1 VTFDVFLLHLFYFA
15 MIPNFFRIAFR
26 NIARH
31 KGFTLINIIGL
42 AVGLAASLLIL
53 LWIQDEFSYEKFN
66 LKGASIYRV
75 EEDQFYSGS
84 RYHVTVTPHPSGP
97 VWKEKIPEIREQ
109 TRINRLPRILFRQGD
124 KVFFES
130 SIVAADSGLLNMFTF
145 PVLEGDPA
153 TALAAPYSILLTD
166 KLARKYFGS
175 DNPVGK
181 TLTLENKYQFTVTG
195 VIKDLPKNSMFS
207 FQGVI
212 PYSFLKEI
220 GAMDNSWGNN
230 SIFTFVELVK
240 DADISSVNK
249 KLTDIVIENSPETTT
264 KFSLFPLFDI
274 HLYGQFGFSET
285 KGPVIVVTIFSLI
298 AVFILLIACI
308 NFINLSTAKASG
320 RWKEIGIKKVAG
332 ADQMSMI
339 VQFMLESQL
348 LVTIAMVFAL
358 ILVGLSLGVFNA
370 VSGKSFILSDLFHAK
385 FIISFIAVGLL
396 AGIVSGIYPAIFL
409 SSFKPAAVLKG
420 DAVSGKGS
428 GRLRQLMVII
438 QFTLSIL
445 IATSAI
451 FMYKQLKYLQNLEL
465 GYNKDNLICIPMAQN
480 MKPKYYSLKREFEK
494 ESLIQGVTASMHNPT
509 MIGSNSGGASWDGK
523 DPEKEVL
530 IGTNGIDYDYVK
542 TLKME
547 LISGRDF
554 SKDFPSDLARDTTGN
569 FLINEEVAKLMG
581 TNDPTG
587 KNFRFMGLNGTIVGV
602 LKNFHYSQTD
612 RPIEPMAFALA
623 GTDYLNNILVRL
635 TPGNIP
641 ESLKAVEK
649 NWKAVVPEYPL
660 DYTFVDQDY
669 DNLFRAQ
676 IRLSGLLKYFT
687 ILAVIIACL
696 GLYGLSSYSVER
708 RTNEVGIRKVMG
720 AGSIAVMF
728 TLVREFLTP
737 VLISIVIAIPLGWIV
752 VNNLLKQ
759 FAYRI
764 DLNLLLFGLIALGAV
779 VIAML
784 TVSFQA
790 YKATG
795 INPAEALK
803 IE

>member
-1 VTFDVFLLHLFYFA
+1 
-15 MIPNFFRIAFR
+15 MIHNFFRIAFR

-31 KGFTLINIIGL
+31 KGFTLINITGL

-53 LWIQDEFSYEKFN
+53 LWVQDEYSYEKFN
-66 LKGASIYRV
+66 MKGADIYRV

-109 TRINRLPRILFRQGD
+109 TRINRLPRILFKQDD

-130 SIVAADSGLLNMFTF
+130 SVIAADSGLLNMFTI
-145 PVLEGDPA
+145 PMVSGDPA
-153 TALAAPYSILLTD
+153 TALSAPHSILLTD
-166 KLARKYFGS
+166 KLARKYFGNN
-175 DNPVGK
+175 NPVGK
-181 TLTLENKYQFTVTG
+181 TLTIENKYQFTVTG
-195 VIKDLPKNSMFS
+195 VIKNLPKNSMFS
-207 FQGVI
+207 FEGVL

-230 SIFTFVELVK
+230 SIFTFVEIAK
-240 DADISSVNK
+240 DADIDAVNK
-249 KLTDIVIENSPETTT
+249 KLTDIVTENNPRNTT

-274 HLYGQFGFSET
+274 HLHGQFGFTET
-285 KGPVIVVTIFSLI
+285 KGPVIVVTIFTII
-298 AVFILLIACI
+298 AIFVLLIACI

-320 RWKEIGIKKVAG
+320 RGKEIGIKKVAG
-332 ADQMSMI
+332 ADQMSMF

-348 LVTIAMVFAL
+348 LVTIAMIIAL
-358 ILVGLSLGVFNA
+358 VLVGLSLNIFNSL
-370 VSGKSFILSDLFHAK
+370 SGKSFTIADLFHAK
-385 FIISFIAVGLL
+385 FILRFIVVGVV
-396 AGIVSGIYPAIFL
+396 AGIISGIYPAIFL
-409 SSFKPAAVLKG
+409 ASFKPIVVLKG
-420 DAVSGKGS
+420 ESVSGKGS
-428 GRLRQLMVII
+428 GRLRQVMVIV
-438 QFTLSIL
+438 QFSLSIL

-451 FMYKQLKYLQNLEL
+451 FMYKQLKFLQNKEL
-465 GYNKDNLICIPMAQN
+465 GYNKNNLICIPMPEN
-480 MKPKYYSLKREFEK
+480 MKPKYYSLKRELEK
-494 ESLIQGVTASMHNPT
+494 ETLIQGVTASLWNPV
-509 MIGSNSGGASWDGK
+509 MMGSNSGGASWDGK
-523 DPEKEVL
+523 DPDKQVL
-530 IGTNGIDYDYVK
+530 IGTNGIDYDYLK
-542 TLKME
+542 TMDMQ

-554 SKDFPSDLARDTTGN
+554 SKDFPSDMARDTTGN
-569 FLINEEVAKLMG
+569 FLVNEEVVKLMDIG
-581 TNDPTG
+581 DPVG

-602 LKNFHYSQTD
+602 LKNFHFKGADQ
-612 RPIEPMAFALA
+612 PIEPMAFALA
-623 GTDYLNNILVRL
+623 GTDFLRNILVRL

-649 NWKAVVPEYPL
+649 NWKAIVPEYPL
-660 DYTFVDQDY
+660 DFTFVDQDY

-676 IRLSGLLKYFT
+676 IRLSNLLKYFT

-720 AGSIAVMF
+720 ASSASVMF

-737 VLISIVIAIPLGWIV
+737 VLISIVIALPLGWIV

-764 DLNLLLFGLIALGAV
+764 DLSLLIFLLIALGAI
-779 VIAML
+779 VIATI

-790 YKATG
+790 YRATG